1 MGLRSEGTDDWDG
14 AFKASVAW
22 KVEKVT
28 DAPGRINFSF
38 VWRRHQQQCSP
49 RCIYG
54 YERVHELLRGVG
66 VFPPVG
72 AVLLT
77 TCEQRLRK
85 MFVLALVVLLHHEVL
100 GNTVKLSEPKGPRM

>member
-1 MGLRSEGTDDWDG
+1 MHRAGLISVLCEGDINSSVLQDVFMDMNGFMNSSE
-14 AFKASVAW
+14 
-22 KVEKVT
+22 
-28 DAPGRINFSF
+28 
-38 VWRRHQQQCSP
+38 
-49 RCIYG
+49 
-54 YERVHELLRGVG
+54 ELVF
-66 VFPPVG
+66 FPPVG